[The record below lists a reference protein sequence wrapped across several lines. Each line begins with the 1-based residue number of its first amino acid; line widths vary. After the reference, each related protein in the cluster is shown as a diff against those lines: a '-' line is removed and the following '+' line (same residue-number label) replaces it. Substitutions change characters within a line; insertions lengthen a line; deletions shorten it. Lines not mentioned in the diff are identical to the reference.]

1 MDNTIGM
8 QKISPCLWFDDNA
21 EDAVNFYVSVFKDS
35 NIGNVTRYGKEGY
48 DIHKKK
54 EGSVMTIDFEI
65 EGQKFLA
72 LNGGPIFKFNEA
84 ISFQIYCDT
93 QEEIDYY
100 WDKLTE
106 DGDKNAQVCGWLKD
120 KFGVSWQVV
129 PVALIKMLEDKDS
142 RKTERVMK
150 AMLQMR
156 KLDIDALTRAYQQ
169 V

>member
-1 MDNTIGM
+1 M

-21 EDAVNFYVSVFKDS
+21 EEAVKFYVSIFKNS
-35 NIGNVTRYGKEGY
+35 KVGNVTRYGKEGY
-48 DIHKKK
+48 EIHKKK

-100 WDKLTE
+100 WEKLTE
-106 DGDKNAQVCGWLKD
+106 GGDKNAQVCGWLKD

-129 PVALIKMLEDKDS
+129 PIAMIKMLQDKDS
-142 RKTERVMK
+142 KKTERVMK
-150 AMLQMR
+150 AMLQMQ
-156 KLDIDALTRAYQQ
+156 KLDIDALTKAYREE
-169 V
+169 